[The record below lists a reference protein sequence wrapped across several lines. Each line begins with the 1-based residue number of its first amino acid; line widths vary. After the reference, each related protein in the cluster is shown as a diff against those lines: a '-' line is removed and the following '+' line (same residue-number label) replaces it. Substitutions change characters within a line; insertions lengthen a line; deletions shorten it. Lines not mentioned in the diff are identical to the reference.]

1 MYKDK
6 TMYVVTLLQEIYPVT
21 EIKTQIC
28 FFKFVECVHTVFI
41 AVKRFQRTRNFNYI
55 YSGWLEGVSQS
66 IASFKSTQR
75 DQIRSVRNGLFPTL
89 LQEVLISSLS
99 LFGCYANDHS
109 LKVTFF
115 LNPTLTNLTVFNCHW
130 WSATNFFNRL
140 RQFTSLVTCY
150 LPCMVFNR

>member
-75 DQIRSVRNGLFPTL
+75 DQIRSVRNGFFPTL

-115 LNPTLTNLTVFNCHW
+115 LNPTLTNFSIQL
-130 WSATNFFNRL
+130 
-140 RQFTSLVTCY
+140 SLVVSHQLLQQIVVVYFACY
-150 LPCMVFNR
+150 LLFALHGF